1 MGAGG
6 GYGSGKMDV
15 GRVDSPDC
23 NGQYRTTP
31 GNTQPANGGHR
42 SGEEG
47 RSGGGG
53 VLKSR
58 PHSQEMLR
66 SWEI

>member
-1 MGAGG
+1 MGAGR

-31 GNTQPANGGHR
+31 GNTRPANGGHR

-47 RSGGGG
+47 GRRGGDAEE
-53 VLKSR
+53 SAT
-58 PHSQEMLR
+58 
-66 SWEI
+66 